1 MKIIKLDQISNAV
14 IDLITHAAS
23 NLSEDVIKSLNNSL
37 DIEISES
44 GKSVLNKII
53 KNAEIAKSEDRPLCQ
68 DTGLAVFF
76 VEIGSDIA
84 IEGGTITEG
93 INEGTRKGYEKGY
106 LRKSTCDPLTR
117 KNIGDNTPAII
128 HYEFTGGDKLKISYA
143 AKGGGSEN
151 MSRIKMMKPS
161 DGIQGIIDFAVE
173 TMEIAGPNPCPPNI
187 IGIGIGGNF
196 ERSAIIA
203 KKALFRN
210 IGTINPDKE
219 LAQIEQTIYNKI
231 NKIGTGPMGFGGVC
245 TALAVHIIK
254 EPCHIASMPI
264 AINIEC
270 HSHRHGSVVL

>member
-1 MKIIKLDQISNAV
+1 MKIIKLDQISNVV

-23 NLSEDVIKSLNNSL
+23 NLSEDVVKSLTNSL

-76 VEIGSDIA
+76 VEIGSDVV

-93 INEGTRKGYEKGY
+93 INAGTRKGYEKGY

-117 KNIGDNTPAII
+117 KNMGDNTPAII
-128 HYEFTGGDKLKISYA
+128 HYEFTAGDKLKISYA

-231 NKIGTGPMGFGGVC
+231 NNIGTGPMGFGGVC

-254 EPCHIASMPI
+254 EPCHIASMPV

>member
-53 KNAEIAKSEDRPLCQ
+53 KNAEIAKNEDRPLCQ

-76 VEIGSDIA
+76 VEIGNDVA

-117 KNIGDNTPAII
+117 KNLGDNTPAII

-231 NKIGTGPMGFGGVC
+231 NNIGTGPMGFGGVC

-254 EPCHIASMPI
+254 EPCHIASMPV

>member
-254 EPCHIASMPI
+254 EPCHIASMPV